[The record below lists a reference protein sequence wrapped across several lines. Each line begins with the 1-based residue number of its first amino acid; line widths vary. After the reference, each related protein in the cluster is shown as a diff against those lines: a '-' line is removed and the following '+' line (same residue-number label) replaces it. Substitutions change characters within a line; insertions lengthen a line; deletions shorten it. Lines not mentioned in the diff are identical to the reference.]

1 MDAYE
6 GDRSMM
12 SIIKWVLSDL
22 FKRKEEFEP
31 DSVDYETCEK
41 NIDTALKAA
50 KRCEQDTY
58 NEFKDK

>member
-1 MDAYE
+1 M
-6 GDRSMM
+6 SMM
-12 SIIKWVLSDL
+12 SIVKSVLSDL

-41 NIDTALKAA
+41 YIDTALKAA